1 MECMEAD
8 FSSHRDV
15 GAKVFSDHLITT
27 KSTNMAGSQLKQ
39 LKAALQAKGLVGQTN
54 IKRKNK
60 KQAPSE
66 TRRDAEQK
74 KQEISRIRDDFNQF
88 DNRINRAKHDYTVI
102 QGGKFVKAGSKQ
114 HNQASRTKSGVEKS
128 LKTEYSALQKT
139 KGRVGGMVD
148 RRFGEK
154 DRNMTQEE
162 KMLERFTR
170 ERQSGSK
177 RNAFSLESDDEYDE
191 DEGFSLTHSG
201 KAINFDHFEDSDLG
215 VASAPTY
222 VDEDS
227 IQPPRKKTKKEVMA
241 EVIAKSKFHRKQRQL
256 EFQKTQE
263 EIGDLDED
271 FADVMGEIHAQKT
284 AKPAFVAKSE
294 EDRAYDA
301 KVRELT
307 YDRRAVPADRTK
319 TQEELAEEHREKMQ
333 KLEADRLK
341 RMSGYDA
348 GEAEADDLDDFW
360 VGSDEEGEDGVQI
373 EGEGEEDD
381 DEEEEGDDGR
391 AMLEAR
397 RSRVT
402 PAVAM
407 PTTHEQFLNMV
418 QGVDNVKSH
427 IEQISKAYHPRLA
440 EGNKDKMDVFVA
452 IVFEHIL
459 HLANQK
465 DTPASTVDELTH
477 MLRRMAEQYNQA
489 LVETARQMLEHI
501 ERRVVAR
508 QLQKQDLVFFVVLG
522 YVFSASD
529 HFHLVVTPA
538 LLVMNQFLNGCVGSD
553 CTLVQLGQGLF
564 LCDVLLGYQSFSRR
578 YDPEV
583 VKFVEHTLL
592 QLVPEPT
599 KIGATLS
606 CKAKKSTLSLGKTY
620 KPTSSPS
627 PMRVQ
632 TLFEPIADEDA
643 FKFQLVER
651 TLAIM
656 DRSVSTWMEKS
667 ALVEVVGSFERQL
680 KHLAR
685 YYSGHLPTLGALLTR
700 FGNVSRN
707 QTSSRKPLRLQ
718 EHRQLAIKTFAPKFE
733 ENFNPDKKSYD
744 LNRERQEMNKMKAQ
758 VKKEKKLMMKDFRKQ
773 TQFIARQQIGEKK
786 QMYSEYHRKMANIV
800 NSISTVEGA
809 EKNEYE
815 REKKRRQNKR

>member
-1 MECMEAD
+1 
-8 FSSHRDV
+8 
-15 GAKVFSDHLITT
+15 
-27 KSTNMAGSQLKQ
+27 MAGSQLKQ

-66 TRRDAEQK
+66 TRRDVEQK
-74 KQEISRIRDDFNQF
+74 KEEISKIRGDFNQF

-114 HNQASRTKSGVEKS
+114 HNQVSRNKSGVEKS

-139 KGRVGGMVD
+139 KGRVGGMID

-201 KAINFDHFEDSDLG
+201 KALNFDHFEDSDLG
-215 VASAPTY
+215 VGSSTTY

-241 EVIAKSKFHRKQRQL
+241 EVIAKSKFHRKQRQM
-256 EFQKTQE
+256 EFQKAQDQ
-263 EIGDLDED
+263 IGDLDED
-271 FADVMGEIHAQKT
+271 FADVMSEIHAQKT
-284 AKPAFVAKSE
+284 PKSAFVAKSE

-319 TQEELAEEHREKMQ
+319 TQEELAEEHKEKMQ

-341 RMSGYDA
+341 RMSGFDA

-360 VGSDEEGEDGVQI
+360 VGSDEE
-373 EGEGEEDD
+373 EGEEG
-381 DEEEEGDDGR
+381 EEGDGEEGEEGEEEASGDAG
-391 AMLEAR
+391 MLEAR
-397 RSRVT
+397 RARVT
-402 PAVAM
+402 PTVAM
-407 PTTHEQFLNMV
+407 PATHEQFLSMV
-418 QGVDNVKSH
+418 EGIEDVKGH
-427 IEQISKAYHPRLA
+427 IEKITKAYHPRLA

-459 HLANQK
+459 HLANEK

-477 MLRRMAEQYNQA
+477 LLRKLAEQYNQT
-489 LVETARQMLEHI
+489 LVETARKQLEHI
-501 ERRVVAR
+501 ELRVVQA

-522 YVFSASD
+522 YVFSTSD
-529 HFHLVVTPA
+529 HFHLVITPA
-538 LLVMNQFLNGCVGSD
+538 LLVMNQFLNGCVGTD
-553 CTLVQLGQGLF
+553 CSLAQLGQGLF
-564 LCDVLLGYQSFSRR
+564 LCDVLLGYQSFAKR

-599 KIGATLS
+599 KIGSTVS
-606 CKAKKSTLSLGKTY
+606 CHAKKSRFSLSKTY
-620 KPTSSPS
+620 KPTASAG

-632 TLFEPIADEDA
+632 ALFEPVADENA

-667 ALVEVVGSFERQL
+667 ALVEVVNSFERQL

-685 YYSGHLPTLGALLTR
+685 YYSAQLPQLTGLLSR

-707 QTSSRKPLRLQ
+707 QSSSRKPLRLQ
-718 EHRQLAIKTFAPKFE
+718 EHRQIAIKTYAPKFE

-815 REKKRRQNKR
+815 REKKRRQSKR